1 MRQFSAAVAGS
12 VFVVG
17 LLACSLSPSVTG
29 QPSTD
34 QPATPAPSSVSATA
48 VPNPTETPVPP
59 TATPFPDPISADN
72 VTALRPIHVLA
83 RVGTNVRALA
93 FSPDSKLLVTGS
105 GFNPADSDL
114 RLALWSLDS
123 EKPLAVSD
131 QQPGMIWDVAYSPDG
146 SIIASAEGDSS
157 VRLWRGSDLSP
168 LGQLEMSGEVN
179 SVAFSPDGSLLA
191 AGAAEDSGGVIY
203 LWDVANSEV
212 ARLWKADSYSVPS
225 LAFSPDGT
233 WLASGAVDRS
243 VHVWRVS
250 DGGQMARLAQ
260 PGQGISLA
268 FSPDGSTLASGMCAL
283 SDANFNCLRGEAWI
297 WAFPGGQ
304 VLHKMVGPAQWVN
317 AVAYTPDGQILVG
330 AGRNGQLYYWRTE
343 DGVLLGAMSDQDLN
357 LNDVA
362 ISADGRWLAA
372 AGQYGRVIIWG
383 ALEGTGQGVQ

>member
-1 MRQFSAAVAGS
+1 MRPFSASVIGS
-12 VFVVG
+12 VIVVG

-34 QPATPAPSSVSATA
+34 QPATAAASSAPASA
-48 VPNPTETPVPP
+48 VPSPTATPVPP
-59 TATPFPDPISADN
+59 TATPFPDPISVDN

-83 RVGTNVRALA
+83 RVGTNVRTLA
-93 FSPDSKLLVTGS
+93 FSPDSKQLVTGS
-105 GFNPADSDL
+105 GLNPADSDL

-123 EKPLAVSD
+123 EAPLAVSD
-131 QQPGMIWDVAYSPDG
+131 QQPGIIWDVAYSPDG

-168 LGQLEMSGEVN
+168 LGELAMSGQVN

-203 LWDVANSEV
+203 LWDVAKTEV
-212 ARLWKADSYSVPS
+212 VRLWKADSFSVPS

-233 WLASGAVDRS
+233 RLASGAVDRS

-250 DGGQMARLAQ
+250 DGAQTARLVQ
-260 PGQGISLA
+260 PGQGQSLA
-268 FSPDGSTLASGMCAL
+268 FSPEGANLASGMCAL
-283 SDANFNCLRGEAWI
+283 SDANYKCLRGEAWI
-297 WAFPGGQ
+297 WALPGGQ
-304 VLHKMVGPAQWVN
+304 VLHKMVGPAEWVN
-317 AVAYTPDGQILVG
+317 AVAYTPDGQILAG
-330 AGRNGQLYYWRTE
+330 AGRDGQLYFWRAE